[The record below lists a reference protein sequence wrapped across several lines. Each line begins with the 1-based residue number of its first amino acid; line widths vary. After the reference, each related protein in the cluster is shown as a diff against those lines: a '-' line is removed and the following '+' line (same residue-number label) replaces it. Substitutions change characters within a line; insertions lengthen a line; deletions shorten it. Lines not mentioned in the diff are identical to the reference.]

1 LTAPQA
7 TLMASVA
14 EGVFRGGLPWT
25 MVIIGGAIGIAL
37 IISDKILEARGA
49 EFRTPVLAVAVGIYL
64 PLELTS
70 SIFIGG
76 IIAWMASRKLGGRA
90 PHQTGLLFASG
101 LITGEALVGILLALP
116 IVLGEVSD
124 FFSGDMFE
132 LFDTA
137 PLGGWPGLVV
147 LAGIAYWLYSLACQP
162 TEES

>member
-1 LTAPQA
+1 
-7 TLMASVA
+7 
-14 EGVFRGGLPWT
+14 
-25 MVIIGGAIGIAL
+25 MVIIGGIIGAAL
-37 IISDKILEARGA
+37 IVSDKILEARGS

-76 IIAWMASRKLGGRA
+76 IIAWLAARKLGGKE

-116 IVLGEVSD
+116 IVLGQIWP

-132 LFDTA
+132 VFDAA
-137 PLGGWPGLVV
+137 PLGGWPGLIVIV
-147 LAGIAYWLYSLACQP
+147 GIAYWLYSLACQP
-162 TEES
+162 TEQS